1 MLSLWDEPAEFKLSL
16 AALRAILRVV
26 KLLLLSA
33 SDLVQ
38 ALPMTAAVEASE
50 RAYRA
55 LSSGD
60 SSAPLRTAVPG
71 GEGGTVLL
79 MGAAVGG
86 SELAAK
92 VVSVFPGNAERGEP
106 TIGGLVIAFDP
117 STGSPLAVLPGAW
130 LTAMRTGAASGIATR
145 ALARESA
152 EVGLVLGAGP
162 QARTQALAIDTVREL
177 REIRIYARRPDA
189 GRALA
194 QELSSTLRAEVVFV
208 ESLRA
213 AVAGAEII
221 CTATSARDPLLTAE
235 MLEPGMH
242 INAVGS
248 FRPEMCEFD
257 VGVVSRARVFVDS
270 VSACSEESGEL
281 IAAEAEGAKVRASWT
296 ELGALLEGSS
306 SGRSNEEEI
315 TLFKSVGVAEQ
326 DACAAGEAI
335 RRAVSM
341 GLGTEADLS

>member
-1 MLSLWDEPAEFKLSL
+1 M
-16 AALRAILRVV
+16 

-38 ALPMTAAVEASE
+38 AFPMTAAVEASE

-55 LSSGD
+55 LSSGR
-60 SSAPLRTAVPG
+60 SGAPLRTAIPS

-79 MGAAVGG
+79 MGASVGG

-92 VVSVFPGNAERGEP
+92 VVSVFPGNAARGEP
-106 TIGGLVIAFDP
+106 TIGGLVIALDP
-117 STGSPLAVLPGAW
+117 STGNPLAVLPGAW
-130 LTAMRTGAASGIATR
+130 LTAMRTGAASGIATKV
-145 ALARESA
+145 LARETA
-152 EVGLVLGAGP
+152 KVGAILGAGP

-177 REIRIYARRPDA
+177 SELRIYARRADA

-194 QELSSTLRAEVVFV
+194 KELSSALRAEVLFV

-221 CTATSARDPLLTAE
+221 CTATSAREPLLTAE

-248 FRPEMCEFD
+248 FRPEMRELD
-257 VGVVSRARVFVDS
+257 VEVVTRARVFVDS
-270 VSACSEESGEL
+270 VSACSEEAGEL
-281 IAAEAEGAKVRASWT
+281 IAAEAEGAKLRGSWT
-296 ELGALLEGSS
+296 ELGTLLESGS
-306 SGRSNEEEI
+306 SGRSSQEEI

-341 GLGTEADLS
+341 GLGTEVDLS